1 MKRKSKFLSCL
12 IGVIC
17 LLTFPGCTKDEQCPE
32 HRGVFLGSFICGGDK
47 SVLIEVKS
55 GKIGRSFTYKNKEIE
70 NVIAVAIDS
79 ISASGEIYL
88 GMEPFK
94 IGDTI
99 YFDFVEQK
107 VETAI
112 CPTLFAGPS
121 IQGKITQFS
130 KTKCIESQT

>member
-99 YFDFVEQK
+99 YFEDRKSTRLNSSHV
-107 VETAI
+107 
-112 CPTLFAGPS
+112 
-121 IQGKITQFS
+121 KISYAVF
-130 KTKCIESQT
+130 C